1 MLSWVRLQSCTAN
14 TVTRLVIESP
24 ECQHMIWHKIS
35 HIFFCVSKVVYARNN
50 FHMAQY
56 ILLWECS
63 ALFSL
68 NCVMLVGITEG
79 PRKIFPIVQ
88 EGKIALS
95 CCWVYDIVCTS
106 WNTVRLS
113 CKSLF
118 PGCWHL
124 LGNCSIVL
132 WKQGTYAKP
141 FKKCK
146 RIKQQQFLSH
156 TAFMLTSH
164 ALQGW
169 QKFQQTRY
177 SSRLIKLTYAAHV
190 SESDFCM

>member
-1 MLSWVRLQSCTAN
+1 
-14 TVTRLVIESP
+14 
-24 ECQHMIWHKIS
+24 
-35 HIFFCVSKVVYARNN
+35 
-50 FHMAQY
+50 MAQY
-56 ILLWECS
+56 ILLWEYS
-63 ALFSL
+63 GFFSL

-79 PRKIFPIVQ
+79 PRRIFPIVQ

-124 LGNCSIVL
+124 LGNCSIVS

-146 RIKQQQFLSH
+146 RRKQQQFLSH

-177 SSRLIKLTYAAHV
+177 CSRLIKLTYAARFWIRFLHV
-190 SESDFCM
+190 VQHENLMLKIMILCASHLFCFKFICNEEPHVQILRFLWNIWWLHTLLAQ